1 VPTAEPWRAVRE
13 RPERKGTSQWWLEHS
28 TVTGEKTESQNEAGV
43 IRDIVHLNLNVSD
56 VKRSLEFY
64 QKLGFQVLHI
74 FGNGPQGSGDE
85 IDDGMEF
92 QGGRC
97 RGAVITLGDHPRCWT
112 KLELIEWVDPK
123 PEPRKPAAAHAL
135 GISRIALRCKNLGA
149 LVERLEAD
157 GIVIETP
164 PQQID
169 IVGAKGFA
177 LFRDPDGVLL
187 ELIEL

>member
-1 VPTAEPWRAVRE
+1 
-13 RPERKGTSQWWLEHS
+13 
-28 TVTGEKTESQNEAGV
+28 VTGSSPETSSAQGEAGV

-56 VKRSLEFY
+56 VKRSLAFY
-64 QKLGFQVLHI
+64 QTLGFRVLHV
-74 FGNGPQGSGDE
+74 FGDGPQGSGE
-85 IDDGMEF
+85 SIEDGMEF

-112 KLELIEWVDPK
+112 KLELIEWVEPP
-123 PEPRKPAAAHAL
+123 PEPREPGTPHSL
-135 GISRIALRCKNLGA
+135 GVSRIALRCKRLGA
-149 LVERLEAD
+149 LVKRLEAD
-157 GIVIETP
+157 GIEFETQ
-164 PQQID
+164 PQEID

>member
-1 VPTAEPWRAVRE
+1 MTDS
-13 RPERKGTSQWWLEHS
+13 KSSLES
-28 TVTGEKTESQNEAGV
+28 VSGDLGEAGV

-56 VKRSLEFY
+56 IQRSLDFY
-64 QKLGFQVLHI
+64 QRLGFNVLHV
-74 FGNGPQGSGDE
+74 FGDGPQGSGDNVE
-85 IDDGMEF
+85 EGMAF

-112 KLELIEWVDPK
+112 KIELIEWVDPR
-123 PEPRKPAAAHAL
+123 PEPREPGGSHSL
-135 GISRIALRCKNLGA
+135 GVSRIALRCKHIGA
-149 LVERLEAD
+149 LVKRLEAE
-157 GIVIETP
+157 GIEFETP
-164 PQQID
+164 LQEID